1 MGSVLGA
8 GVTDAVRG
16 QATRPCY
23 SSHVMPCH
31 YHHAFERS
39 HNTSLGKMNGGSV
52 AVENSQDLE
61 FVCAPA

>member
-1 MGSVLGA
+1 MDSVLGA

-23 SSHVMPCH
+23 SSHVMSCSQAEPQH
-31 YHHAFERS
+31 ITGQAWKE
-39 HNTSLGKMNGGSV
+39 GSV

-61 FVCAPA
+61 FVRAPS